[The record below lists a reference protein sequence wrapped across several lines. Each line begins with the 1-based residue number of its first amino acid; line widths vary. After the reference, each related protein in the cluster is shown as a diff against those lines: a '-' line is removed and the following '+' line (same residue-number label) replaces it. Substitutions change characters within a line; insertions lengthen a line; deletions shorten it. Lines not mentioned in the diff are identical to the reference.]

1 MAKKAKKTKKI
12 IRYKKTINI
21 NIGTIIFLFIFV
33 YLVIIVFNYFSKDKI
48 HIYEVVEGSLAS
60 NSYYTGL
67 ILRNEEIYTA
77 EQAGYVNFYMKQ
89 GDRTG
94 NGNLICLLDESGDIT
109 SKLSENSED
118 ANNLSME
125 NLGSLRKQL
134 TEYSTGYDPMEFDAI
149 YDVKYKL
156 QSMLWEY
163 VSAQALE
170 ELQNAAAES
179 GSHFQLNYAPKSGIL
194 EYYTDGFET
203 LTPEQITADHFKA
216 SDYKKNYIKSGDM
229 VEAGS
234 PIYKLIGSDEWSLI
248 LPISEEDVLAFA
260 DKTSLRVRFIGYDL
274 ELRAAYSTF
283 IGADAGTYA
292 RLDFQKYMV
301 DFSDERFVEVE
312 IGKEQEEGLKIPKT
326 SVVQKD
332 FYVIPVSFLTTGE
345 NNKSGFYREIYL
357 ESGPSVE
364 FISPSIYQ
372 QTAEYCYVD
381 KQDLNSGD
389 YIIMPDSNERYQVGA
404 SSGLS
409 GVYNVN
415 KGYAVFKQIEIIDEN
430 AEYYIVKKGTSFGL
444 SAFDHIVLEG
454 SMIREEDII
463 Y

>member
-1 MAKKAKKTKKI
+1 MAKKAKKLKKSYVI
-12 IRYKKTINI
+12 KKPINI

-94 NGNLICLLDESGDIT
+94 NGNLICLLDESGADIT

-234 PIYKLIGSDEWSLI
+234 PIYKLIGSDEWSPYSRFRRKMCWLSRIRRHCASALSDTIWNLGRLI
-248 LPISEEDVLAFA
+248 PLLSVRMPERMRGWISRNTWWIF
-260 DKTSLRVRFIGYDL
+260 R
-274 ELRAAYSTF
+274 
-283 IGADAGTYA
+283 
-292 RLDFQKYMV
+292 
-301 DFSDERFVEVE
+301 
-312 IGKEQEEGLKIPKT
+312 T
-326 SVVQKD
+326 SV
-332 FYVIPVSFLTTGE
+332 LLRL
-345 NNKSGFYREIYL
+345 KSAKNR
-357 ESGPSVE
+357 
-364 FISPSIYQ
+364 
-372 QTAEYCYVD
+372 
-381 KQDLNSGD
+381 
-389 YIIMPDSNERYQVGA
+389 
-404 SSGLS
+404 
-409 GVYNVN
+409 
-415 KGYAVFKQIEIIDEN
+415 
-430 AEYYIVKKGTSFGL
+430 KK
-444 SAFDHIVLEG
+444 A
-454 SMIREEDII
+454 
-463 Y
+463 